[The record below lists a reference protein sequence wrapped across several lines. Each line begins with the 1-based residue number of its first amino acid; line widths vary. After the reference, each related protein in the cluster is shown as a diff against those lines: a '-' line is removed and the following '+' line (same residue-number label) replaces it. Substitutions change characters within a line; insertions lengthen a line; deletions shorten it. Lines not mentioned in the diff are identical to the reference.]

1 MEKPVKTQPTLSD
14 DELLNQLRFCVRCL
28 MAERPGNEDARQLLS
43 ELNTME
49 FSTVWTMFRALVNTR
64 KPLPADP
71 DLLRI
76 QDQVLQELIAR
87 DGVEDVANFVSTPY
101 DDRISLWMG
110 DITRLKIDAI
120 VNAANSSLTGCWQPG
135 HHCIDNAI
143 HTFAGI
149 QLRCECAE
157 LMERQGGEEPTGSA
171 KVTPAYNLP
180 ASYIIHTV
188 GPVANGQPTPEH
200 RRQLASCY
208 ESCLEAARSAGI
220 RSLAF
225 CCVST
230 GVFGFPQEE
239 AANLAVRTV
248 RNWLEVHATTN
259 IQVVFNVFTQ
269 QDLEYYQRALSV
281 WG

>member
-1 MEKPVKTQPTLSD
+1 
-14 DELLNQLRFCVRCL
+14 
-28 MAERPGNEDARQLLS
+28 
-43 ELNTME
+43 
-49 FSTVWTMFRALVNTR
+49 
-64 KPLPADP
+64 
-71 DLLRI
+71 
-76 QDQVLQELIAR
+76 
-87 DGVEDVANFVSTPY
+87 
-101 DDRISLWMG
+101 MG

-225 CCVST
+225 
-230 GVFGFPQEE
+230 
-239 AANLAVRTV
+239 
-248 RNWLEVHATTN
+248 
-259 IQVVFNVFTQ
+259 
-269 QDLEYYQRALSV
+269 
-281 WG
+281 